1 MKRLLGYN
9 ADGKPIY
16 YDHRK
21 ARSFER
27 RTRFLSF
34 DERFRAYLKW
44 IDKEMEK

>member
-1 MKRLLGYN
+1 MKRLLGFKAN
-9 ADGKPIY
+9 GEPIY

-44 IDKEMEK
+44 IGKEQLK

>member
-16 YDHRK
+16 YDHRR
-21 ARSFER
+21 ARSIDRKTKHMTE
-27 RTRFLSF
+27 
-34 DERFRAYLKW
+34 DERIKAQLKQ